1 VIGIGAWE
9 ISIGRMNPRR
19 LLAFAAFLGYLYP
32 PVRGLPQ
39 CPQHTQW
46 F

>member
-1 VIGIGAWE
+1 MIGIGAGE
-9 ISIGRMNPRR
+9 ISTGRMPLGQ

-39 CPQHTQW
+39 YPQHTQW